1 MCTYE
6 DSIMKLTKHCLKN
19 REGRAGRVAQVV
31 EPLPGKHEALSS
43 NHKRKKKEKK
53 EARGKEI

>member
-1 MCTYE
+1 
-6 DSIMKLTKHCLKN
+6 
-19 REGRAGRVAQVV
+19 VV